1 MIDSCRVMI
10 KARQGDDVMQ
20 LVRAGGCGAAGLL
33 ACVCMHCTVGHRHLG
48 RSSAYTPVQAQ
59 AITDES

>member
-20 LVRAGGCGAAGLL
+20 LVRAGGCGAAGLCL
-33 ACVCMHCTVGHRHLG
+33 HALHCGSQALG